1 MPSGIYRK
9 VSKPSGHGLD
19 KFLGKLEIAVMEI
32 LWQSSPL
39 TVRQVH
45 DRVSRERHLAYT
57 TIMTVMLRLAG
68 KGVLRRAKQG
78 RAFIYRPARSRE
90 ELRADLAA
98 GVSRALLADFGEV
111 AVAQFVKQLASIDPS
126 ALSRLGDL
134 ARADEDETDG

>member
-9 VSKPSGHGLD
+9 VTKPSEQGLG
-19 KFLGKLEIAVMEI
+19 KFLGKLEIVVMEI

-39 TVRQVH
+39 TVRQVRE
-45 DRVSRERHLAYT
+45 RVSQERPLAYT
-57 TIMTVMLRLAG
+57 TVMTVMGRLAG
-68 KGVLRRAKQG
+68 KGVLQREKQG
-78 RAFIYRPARSRE
+78 RAFIYRPTRSRE

-111 AVAQFVKQLASIDPS
+111 AVAQFVKQLESIDPS
-126 ALSRLGDL
+126 ALARLGKL